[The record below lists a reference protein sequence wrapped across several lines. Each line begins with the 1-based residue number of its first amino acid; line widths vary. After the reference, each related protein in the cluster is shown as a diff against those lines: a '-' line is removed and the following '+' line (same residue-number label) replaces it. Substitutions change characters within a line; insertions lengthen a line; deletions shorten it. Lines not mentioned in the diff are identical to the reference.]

1 MKNMTVKATGL
12 AIAMMFAL
20 PAISMAQTMGQSTG
34 QSSGMGQSS
43 GQMSTPPNQQ
53 QAPPDTKQAAPAT
66 PAAPGALD
74 PKEEEAFKKVS
85 TMTMSK
91 PDEVAKAGESFAKT
105 YPKSNHLETVYSILA
120 TAYMQ
125 LNDQKNLMKYGNET
139 LRMNPNNIDGLAVM
153 TVSTARTIDPAQK
166 MDASNKE
173 KQVDDWGG
181 KCVKA
186 LQELIKPDN
195 VTDADFARSR
205 DGKMAMCYSGL
216 GLAAYNE
223 GKVADA
229 VKDFSMATKLEGP
242 QADPV
247 DLFLLG
253 VSLTTNKQY
262 PEAMTALQACI
273 KDGDPGMTPRCQDQ
287 LNETKKLAKQ

>member
-1 MKNMTVKATGL
+1 MKNMTLKVPGL
-12 AIAMMFAL
+12 AIAMLLAL
-20 PAISMAQTMGQSTG
+20 PAISMAQSMGQSTG

-43 GQMSTPPNQQ
+43 GQMSAPPNKQQ
-53 QAPPDTKQAAPAT
+53 TPPDTKQAAPAT
-66 PAAPGALD
+66 PPASGLD

-85 TMTMSK
+85 TMQMSK
-91 PDEVAKAGESFAKT
+91 PDEVAKAGESFAKA

-125 LNDQKNLMKYGNET
+125 MNDQKNLMKYGNET

-153 TVSTARTIDPAQK
+153 TVSTARTIDPAQR
-166 MDASNKE
+166 MDATNKE
-173 KQVDDWGG
+173 KQVDDWGAR
-181 KCVKA
+181 CVKA

-205 DGKMAMCYSGL
+205 DGKLAMCYSGL
-216 GLAAYNE
+216 GLSAYNE

-229 VKDFSMATKLEGP
+229 VKDFSMATKLEGAQP
-242 QADPV
+242 DPV

-253 VSLTTNKQY
+253 VALSTNKQY
-262 PEAMTALQACI
+262 PEAITALQACI
-273 KDGDPGMTPRCQDQ
+273 KDGDPGMTSRCQQELD
-287 LNETKKLAKQ
+287 NTKKAAKQ